1 MHIGIV
7 EFQFHRNCEPTNTD
21 WIYLDMKLSFY
32 VKKSKFRKIG
42 NRYTES
48 IWLGGRRLEVWRT
61 TVGWGG
67 EYELWISWHLLII
80 WCEVSPGCCC
90 VSIWNVIR
98 LLTKPRSPS
107 AMFTLNCVF
116 ASPGIVLILPYL
128 TYYTVSPSLLW
139 PAPTPP
145 HLIHTQISVDT
156 LKKYFKKS
164 LHLIFLLVYCSW
176 H

>member
-1 MHIGIV
+1 MSGGPWRQVLMVLRHD
-7 EFQFHRNCEPTNTD
+7 QQ
-21 WIYLDMKLSFY
+21 
-32 VKKSKFRKIG
+32 VKKFQ
-42 NRYTES
+42 S
-48 IWLGGRRLEVWRT
+48 IKDHNSNTFYKTQNCCSSLCRAALAGRDDKENMSS
-61 TVGWGG
+61 
-67 EYELWISWHLLII
+67 EYWISLHLLII

-156 LKKYFKKS
+156 VKNILKS
-164 LHLIFLLVYCSW
+164 LCI
-176 H
+176 